1 MNALELHG
9 LEKHYPDFALG
20 PIDLE
25 LPGGTVCGL
34 IGENGAGK
42 STTIKLILDM
52 IDREAGTVK
61 LFGQEEITPLAKADI
76 GVVMGGEGIPT
87 CLTAPQVGK
96 VMADIYPNWDAA
108 AYADYCK
115 RFELPEK
122 KRYADYSKLLLLDEA
137 TSGLDPV
144 VRDELIDLL
153 LDFVRD
159 ENHAILISSH
169 IVSDLEKLCDT
180 IAFLHK
186 GKLLLCEDKDTLREE
201 YALWHG
207 TAGQLEELDK
217 NAIVSRRVTAYGAEA
232 LVKRELVPAGSTL
245 TPVSIEELFVL
256 MVKGENVR

>member
-1 MNALELHG
+1 MDRPTLAGILRTHGSTYRRSHALS
-9 LEKHYPDFALG
+9 PTQARAWRAIVDCRTAALG
-20 PIDLE
+20 
-25 LPGGTVCGL
+25 GVRGRCA
-34 IGENGAGK
+34 NCGAG
-42 STTIKLILDM
+42 
-52 IDREAGTVK
+52 GHG
-61 LFGQEEITPLAKADI
+61 FGALSDP
-76 GVVMGGEGIPT
+76 P
-87 CLTAPQVGK
+87 CPPAPQVGK
-96 VMADIYPNWDAA
+96 VRAGIYPNWDAA
-108 AYADYCK
+108 AYADWCR
-115 RFELPEK
+115 RFDLPENK
-122 KRYADYSKLLLLDEA
+122 KYGDYSTGMKMKQCLAVALSHHPKLLLLDEA

-217 NAIVSRRVTAYGAEA
+217 NAIVSRRVTAYGDEA
-232 LVKRELVPAGSTL
+232 LV
-245 TPVSIEELFVL
+245 
-256 MVKGENVR
+256 